1 MKKEKFDIL
10 VNLVLKENFI
20 AFDQN
25 LYKQIK
31 GLPQGGPAS
40 NCLANLRVYLH
51 FFEIDHVVNDS
62 YLIYRYIDDL
72 IIFGKNSEYRPNITF
87 YPDYLK
93 LLKTNFNSNM
103 VEFLDLD
110 LHLINNNVVSN
121 TFDTKEI
128 RLSSI

>member
-10 VNLVLKENFI
+10 ANLVLKENFL

-25 LYKQIK
+25 LYKQIN

-40 NCLANLRVYLH
+40 NCLANLYLH

-62 YLIYRYIDDL
+62 YLINRYIDDL
-72 IIFGKNSEYRPNITF
+72 IIFGKNSEYKPNITF

-93 LLKTNFNSNM
+93 LLKTNFNFNM
-103 VEFLDLD
+103 VDFLDLD
-110 LHLINNNVVSN
+110 LHLIDNNVVSN
-121 TFDTKEI
+121 IFDTKEI
-128 RLSSI
+128 RLGSV